1 MTRPRKPKLLRKL
14 LLLLAFLIAS
24 VGILFV
30 VINLFY
36 GLFGGFWTPAAWS
49 GWFVRRVVPV

>member
-36 GLFGGFWTPAAWS
+36 GLFGGFWMPAA
-49 GWFVRRVVPV
+49 